1 MVLYHAGDMAGAI
14 SQQHKELIIN
24 ERCLGLDH
32 PDTAHR
38 YSVFYCSWFIIIIL
52 GFYYILHP
60 YMSLFIHK
68 AKLDVSTGKKIV
80 ILCCRKCGFFY
91 KTACSRTRTL

>member
-14 SQQHKELIIN
+14 MQQHKELIIN

-38 YSVFYCSWFIIIIL
+38 LV
-52 GFYYILHP
+52 
-60 YMSLFIHK
+60 LFIASYGLIFLMAHCTC
-68 AKLDVSTGKKIV
+68 VS
-80 ILCCRKCGFFY
+80 F
-91 KTACSRTRTL
+91 

>member
-14 SQQHKELIIN
+14 MQQHKELIIN

-38 YSVFYCSWFIIIIL
+38 YQLFSSYSDTITAFELKADEPSASNLLQIFRIRHII
-52 GFYYILHP
+52 
-60 YMSLFIHK
+60 
-68 AKLDVSTGKKIV
+68 VT
-80 ILCCRKCGFFY
+80 
-91 KTACSRTRTL
+91 